1 MRPLIAAVLVLCP
14 ASVLAGGRGGGRDGG
29 DGALGKVSSG
39 LGSASRGGG
48 SSGSSSTEPREERR
62 EPVYVEAPVP
72 IHANGGIIIRRRQT
86 PLLPHPPAH
95 FEGYVGASKVYDSDG
110 SLSAELGVV
119 DDWFRVDGSYT
130 RYYEAQ
136 PGMNT
141 LTLSMP
147 KITGGVRLYDG
158 PGSKLYITAGLVGA
172 KTKHDKVM
180 DSSFVGVTGG
190 IRVVVPS
197 GDLAALVGTAELM
210 LFEDNVTATSV
221 RAGIRVGPM
230 EATLRL
236 LDFNVGPPLWGPEL
250 GLRF

>member
-1 MRPLIAAVLVLCP
+1 M
-14 ASVLAGGRGGGRDGG
+14 
-29 DGALGKVSSG
+29 SSG
-39 LGSASRGGG
+39 LGKASRGGG
-48 SSGSSSTEPREERR
+48 GGGGSSSSEPREERR

-72 IHANGGIIIRRRQT
+72 IHANGGIIIRRRQQ
-86 PLLPHPPAH
+86 PLLPPPPAH
-95 FEGYVGASKVYDSDG
+95 FEGYVGASKVHDSDG
-110 SLSAELGVV
+110 SLSAELGIV

-147 KITGGVRLYDG
+147 KLTGGVRLYDG
-158 PGSKLYITAGLVGA
+158 PGSRIYITAGLVGA
-172 KTKHDKVM
+172 KTKNDQAM

-190 IRVVVPS
+190 IRIVVPS

-210 LFEDNVTATSV
+210 QFEDSVTATSV
-221 RAGIRVGPM
+221 RAGIRIGPM
-230 EATLRL
+230 EATMRL

>member
-1 MRPLIAAVLVLCP
+1 MLLFCP
-14 ASVLAGGRGGGRDGG
+14 ASVLAGGRGGGHHGG
-29 DGALGKVSSG
+29 GGALGKVSSG

-48 SSGSSSTEPREERR
+48 GSSSTESREERRR
-62 EPVYVEAPVP
+62 EPVYVDAPVP
-72 IHANGGIIIRRRQT
+72 IHANGGVIIRRRQK
-86 PLLPHPPAH
+86 PLLPPPPAH
-95 FEGYVGASKVYDSDG
+95 IEGYVGASKVHDSDG

-158 PGSKLYITAGLVGA
+158 PGSKIYITAGLVGA
-172 KTKHDKVM
+172 KTKHDQVM

-190 IRVVVPS
+190 VRVVVPS
-197 GDLAALVGTAELM
+197 SDLAALVGTAEVM
-210 LFEDNVTATSV
+210 LFEDNVTATSL
-221 RAGIRVGPM
+221 RAGVRIGPL